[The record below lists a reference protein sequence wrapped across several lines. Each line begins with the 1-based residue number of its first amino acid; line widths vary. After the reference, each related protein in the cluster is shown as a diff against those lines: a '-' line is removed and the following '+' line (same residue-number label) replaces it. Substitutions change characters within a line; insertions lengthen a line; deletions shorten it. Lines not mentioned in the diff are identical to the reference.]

1 MQFSRT
7 AALFLCA
14 AFLSLFLLPVSSH
27 SSSHTAPRTST
38 SHLASWQDFFVN
50 LLETPVVRKK
60 DGVPELEE
68 GEKHARDPENIMDK
82 PGSHVKPSPSL
93 QQDPPNGTGGGGQE
107 PSQNDDVSLTPEP
120 SPLSITSKPPSAEK
134 PPATSEVPGN
144 DGMLGPEE
152 AVTVNPSPPPGKQSV
167 QPNSQELLNENEL
180 EEAPVESPPADKP
193 VSTPVPS
200 SKPQSASASVK
211 PSSSKPQGASV
222 SGKPSPKAYR
232 STVPTPSSSTSLPVT
247 SPGVTGAGGASAA
260 KATASAS
267 PSLLAATEKP
277 VKAVKAT
284 PDIVDEPSIE
294 DSETSSGSEDTT
306 ASPSPVVSG
315 PNMSPS
321 PAIVSLTP
329 IPSLIPEPGSV
340 EEDEMQTSPEAGQE
354 RGPPDSKIPNAS
366 PVNTT
371 TNNAAVT
378 AVPPAGATA
387 VPPLGSDDP
396 PAGSTTNPV
405 ASSTPKVVVTA
416 VAPSPASSTSSAVS
430 ASPSSLPQAADV
442 TAVPPAAPSQAGVT
456 AIPPSPANKPDS
468 TAIPPLSES
477 SPSSDSAPPGADFT
491 CLYFGDGAVAG
502 FESPDTTL
510 FSGETGKFSAPRRL
524 FPDLAPQYLSHIY
537 GKSWSY
543 KVLVDPGLK
552 YDFVLGFAE
561 VYNVAC
567 DSGSTA
573 GFRKFEVTIGS
584 ESTII
589 DIMSEAGCGKAFKKS
604 FDGVVAES
612 NFITAAFRGFGQ
624 RAVLNT
630 MCYRPTE
637 ETNSSPVP
645 QPSSVLDSSTPSLSD
660 IVVPGEDFR
669 CVNFGPKVIGGY
681 TPYDKTA
688 VQGNTF
694 LYRGSGPKNPE
705 LPPAYQ
711 YHLFG
716 DDWSYSL
723 EVSSDN
729 PQNVV
734 LGFAEVYPEACAA
747 GSQGAFRVFTVSVG
761 GDLQLVDA
769 MKTAG
774 CETVEQ
780 IEFESVTPQN
790 GAIDLSLSSISGDS
804 MLSVICFSDANA
816 SAPSQSIPTA
826 VPPPTSSS
834 LSPVPSGPSTPDA
847 STYDACFK
855 FGDEVVD
862 GFANVEL
869 GEGVDVYT
877 NPFAVVKG
885 TPYDQVYGT
894 HVFGTRFTFSVQAS
908 RPSTK
913 KSFILG
919 FAEVF
924 QPACKDGFRV
934 FDVTTGSNT
943 ETVDVYKEVG
953 CNAAFD
959 LRIDG
964 VEPSSSTGRFEILF
978 TSENNLPM
986 LSAVCILDEGVSE
999 TNALLP
1005 SKVPDKFSVTTGNSA
1020 GDGPDMKAQVNVG
1033 APSPPSRDPSVP
1045 STSDDESPE
1054 QSFPAIPSLEPT
1066 WTPEPPSMELVPSPE
1081 VQTVEPSRSPQSIA
1095 TDESSSVASPSVP
1108 PSIPTPSSEGVTSVP
1123 EESASPENSPLPK
1136 ENGVIISLPDA
1147 KPESSEENILVGP
1160 GLTSEFNGSIP
1171 SPEASIELVET
1182 DFSQSTLGVEGESQ
1196 SPQASPMV
1204 TVIPSESAAIEKP
1217 PKASPSSVV
1226 EPTPSISSA
1235 ASLSPLS
1242 VVGPTMTPSS
1252 SAPISAPTST
1262 PVGVPPEVSQ
1272 EAEISEAPDE
1282 DESSVDKPSNDPM
1295 ESNDAP
1301 TTTAAVTAIP
1311 PNGAVNEGPPG
1322 NADGTE
1328 LEEDEEI
1335 SEDPESS
1342 ISIVPEVNSGA
1353 NLNAGEEPSPLVT
1366 AVPPDG
1372 APSTEPMPIAITPSG
1387 EESSNAVTGTSAE
1400 ESGNAVSGNSTESN
1414 QGVIIVDTSPVPSVS
1429 AVQMVPSA
1437 GPASASPPSAAPPSP
1452 VEVLP
1457 PVDNTPGPSQ
1467 IPSASP
1473 SQEPIATVTPVP
1485 GTSSGDDPASPAPT
1499 GDEDGPL
1506 GVGSESEANGEGSP
1520 SPSASQIVSTT
1531 GTDEVITVTTEE
1543 PLPAPSEPAGEISS
1557 ANPIYNS
1564 PDNSTGNIEVTD
1576 GSDVSDENVNPD
1588 ANEIIVA
1595 GEFKELI
1602 SSESEGKGFTIGMGV
1617 LGALLVLLLL
1627 ICLFFAIFRS
1637 GGGAYSYSSQYS
1649 GQKPTDYGDPSQ
1661 GGYTEELAPGTGDY
1675 GNAYS
1680 YGQGGQEGYAE
1691 GQSTFESRPQTNEGS
1706 FTYEGAGDPL
1716 LAGSGYGG
1724 DAPPGPVED
1733 AAESTDAQTEPDTFI
1748 DYTSLNMQQ
1757 PTAEGGGQEARM
1769 VQNDDYTFTDTFT
1782 IQNNGIYSAET
1793 RARELAEM
1801 RRAGLAAAD
1810 TSARAAENPSESFGA
1825 HSSMGDRTTRPEST
1839 RTTIYEHDSAT
1850 EGADKRERSMGGYSV
1865 PERDITEQDPD
1876 IAHSGEGRDSTNGG
1890 LSINSNPEAVPSP
1903 YESNFVLQ
1911 DEAKHSGNF
1920 EDDVSKLTTRDTVTR
1935 TGWKDEHRDQNVA
1948 SHERRVTEPGENVL
1962 CNDSSDF
1969 PTGTFQAGG
1978 ERWGNILAPATGGG
1992 ARRSR
1997 VSNDGPWPA
2006 WWSRGKHLARDAPND
2021 VVYEQEA
2028 TASAG
2033 REEEETEVSD
2043 VGETKENEKS
2053 STGVGGSMVQRH
2065 AEMFSR
2071 TESHP
2076 SVTFETPTRA
2086 APLAT
2091 SSRPNVMSAASH
2103 IAPDSGWRRGPP
2115 RKLETIDENVTVNLE
2130 FEELRRRREP
2140 YVKSVASRLSVG
2152 LQSISTS
2159 SMSRESGFDSRQE
2172 YEDEQ
2177 QDLKGPG
2184 PGAAPW
2190 MGQQTPIEI

>member
-1 MQFSRT
+1 MGCLDLR
-7 AALFLCA
+7 
-14 AFLSLFLLPVSSH
+14 
-27 SSSHTAPRTST
+27 
-38 SHLASWQDFFVN
+38 
-50 LLETPVVRKK
+50 
-60 DGVPELEE
+60 
-68 GEKHARDPENIMDK
+68 
-82 PGSHVKPSPSL
+82 KPS
-93 QQDPPNGTGGGGQE
+93 
-107 PSQNDDVSLTPEP
+107 
-120 SPLSITSKPPSAEK
+120 
-134 PPATSEVPGN
+134 
-144 DGMLGPEE
+144 
-152 AVTVNPSPPPGKQSV
+152 QST
-167 QPNSQELLNENEL
+167 LLNHRENSL
-180 EEAPVESPPADKP
+180 
-193 VSTPVPS
+193 
-200 SKPQSASASVK
+200 
-211 PSSSKPQGASV
+211 
-222 SGKPSPKAYR
+222 
-232 STVPTPSSSTSLPVT
+232 STVPTPSSSASLPVT
-247 SPGVTGAGGASAA
+247 SPSVTGAGGASAA
-260 KATASAS
+260 KPTASGS
-267 PSLLAATEKP
+267 PSPMFAIEKP
-277 VKAVKAT
+277 VKAT
-284 PDIVDEPSIE
+284 PDIVEEPSIE
-294 DSETSSGSEDTT
+294 NSATSSGSEDTT

-315 PNMSPS
+315 PNTSPS
-321 PAIVSLTP
+321 PAVVSLTP
-329 IPSLIPEPGSV
+329 IPLLTPEPASF
-340 EEDEMQTSPEAGQE
+340 EEGEMQTSPEAGQE
-354 RGPPDSKIPNAS
+354 RSPLSSKIPNAS

-387 VPPLGSDDP
+387 IPPPGSDDP
-396 PAGSTTNPV
+396 PADSTTNPV

-416 VAPSPASSTSSAVS
+416 IAPSPASSTSSAVN

-456 AIPPSPANKPDS
+456 AIPPSPANKPDA

-477 SPSSDSAPPGADFT
+477 VPSSESASSGTDFT
-491 CLYFGDGAVAG
+491 CLYFGDGTVSG

-510 FSGETGKFSAPRRL
+510 FSGETGKFSVPRRV
-524 FPDLAPQYLSHIY
+524 FPDLAPQYLSHTY

-543 KVLVDPGLK
+543 KVLVDSGLT

-589 DIMSEAGCGKAFKKS
+589 DIMSEAGCGKALKKS

-624 RAVLNT
+624 QAVLNT
-630 MCYRPTE
+630 MCYRPTGG
-637 ETNSSPVP
+637 TNSGPIP
-645 QPSSVLDSSTPSLSD
+645 QPSSVPDSSTSTPNLSD
-660 IVVPGEDFR
+660 IVGPGEDFR
-669 CVNFGPKVIGGY
+669 CINFGPKVIGGY

-723 EVSSDN
+723 DVSSDN

-774 CETVEQ
+774 CEAVEQ
-780 IEFESVTPQN
+780 IEFDSVIPQN

-804 MLSVICFSDANA
+804 MLSVICFSDVDT

-834 LSPVPSGPSTPDA
+834 LSPAPSGPSTPDA

-869 GEGVDVYT
+869 GEGVEVYT

-908 RPSTK
+908 SPSTK

-934 FDVTTGSNT
+934 FDVTAGSDT

-953 CNAAFD
+953 CNTAFD

-964 VEPSSSTGRFEILF
+964 VEPSSSTGRFEISF

-999 TNALLP
+999 TNELLP
-1005 SKVPDKFSVTTGNSA
+1005 SKVPDKSSATTGNSA
-1020 GDGPDMKAQVNVG
+1020 GDGRDMKAQVNVG
-1033 APSPPSRDPSVP
+1033 APDPPSRDPSVP

-1054 QSFPAIPSLEPT
+1054 QSSPAMPSLEPT
-1066 WTPEPPSMELVPSPE
+1066 WTPEPLVPSPE

-1095 TDESSSVASPSVP
+1095 TDESSGPSVP
-1108 PSIPTPSSEGVTSVP
+1108 PPSLPTPSSEGATSVP

-1136 ENGVIISLPDA
+1136 EDGVIISLPDA
-1147 KPESSEENILVGP
+1147 NPESSEEDILVGP

-1171 SPEASIELVET
+1171 SPEASVELVET
-1182 DFSQSTLGVEGESQ
+1182 DFSQTTLGVEGESQ

-1204 TVIPSESAAIEKP
+1204 TVKPSESAAIGKP
-1217 PKASPSSVV
+1217 AKASPSSVV
-1226 EPTPSISSA
+1226 EPTPSSSSE
-1235 ASLSPLS
+1235 ASPPPS
-1242 VVGPTMTPSS
+1242 VVGPTTTPSS
-1252 SAPISAPTST
+1252 SAPVSAPTST
-1262 PVGVPPEVSQ
+1262 PTGVPPEISQ
-1272 EAEISEAPDE
+1272 DAEISEAPDE
-1282 DESSVDKPSNDPM
+1282 DESSFGKPSNDPM

-1311 PNGAVNEGPPG
+1311 PNGAINGGSPG
-1322 NADGTE
+1322 DSDGME
-1328 LEEDEEI
+1328 LEDGEET
-1335 SEDPESS
+1335 SENPESS
-1342 ISIVPEVNSGA
+1342 LVPEVNSGT

-1372 APSTEPMPIAITPSG
+1372 GATPSTESMPTAITPSAE
-1387 EESSNAVTGTSAE
+1387 EESGNAVTGTSAE

-1437 GPASASPPSAAPPSP
+1437 GPASASPPSAAPPSL

-1467 IPSASP
+1467 VPSASP
-1473 SQEPIATVTPVP
+1473 SQEPTATVTPT
-1485 GTSSGDDPASPAPT
+1485 GSASPAPT
-1499 GDEDGPL
+1499 GDEDGVV
-1506 GVGSESEANGEGSP
+1506 GGGSESEANGEGSP

-1543 PLPAPSEPAGEISS
+1543 PLPAPSEPAGEISP
-1557 ANPIYNS
+1557 AKPVYNS
-1564 PDNSTGNIEVTD
+1564 PDNSAGNIEVTD
-1576 GSDVSDENVNPD
+1576 GSDVSDDNVNPD
-1588 ANEIIVA
+1588 ANEVIVA

-1602 SSESEGKGFTIGMGV
+1602 SSQPEGNGFTIGMGV

-1675 GNAYS
+1675 GDTHS

-1691 GQSTFESRPQTNEGS
+1691 GQSTFESRPQTNGGS

-1733 AAESTDAQTEPDTFI
+1733 AAESTDAQTEPDTFT
-1748 DYTSLNMQQ
+1748 DYTSLNMQLNMQQQ
-1757 PTAEGGGQEARM
+1757 PTAEGGGQESRM

-1793 RARELAEM
+1793 RARELAEI
-1801 RRAGLAAAD
+1801 RRAGLAAAE
-1810 TSARAAENPSESFGA
+1810 TSARAAENPSESFDA
-1825 HSSMGDRTTRPEST
+1825 HASMVGPTTHPEST
-1839 RTTIYEHDSAT
+1839 RTMTYEHDSAT
-1850 EGADKRERSMGGYSV
+1850 EGADDGERSMGGYGA
-1865 PERDITEQDPD
+1865 PERAIAEQDPD
-1876 IAHSGEGRDSTNGG
+1876 IAHSGKGRHSADGG
-1890 LSINSNPEAVPSP
+1890 ISINSNPEAVPSP

-1911 DEAKHSGNF
+1911 DEAKHSG
-1920 EDDVSKLTTRDTVTR
+1920 
-1935 TGWKDEHRDQNVA
+1935 
-1948 SHERRVTEPGENVL
+1948 
-1962 CNDSSDF
+1962 
-1969 PTGTFQAGG
+1969 TFQAGG

-1992 ARRSR
+1992 AGRSR

-2006 WWSRGKHLARDAPND
+2006 WWSRGKHLARDTPTD

-2043 VGETKENEKS
+2043 VGESKENEKS
-2053 STGVGGSMVQRH
+2053 STGVGSSMVQRH

-2071 TESHP
+2071 REGHP

-2103 IAPDSGWRRGPP
+2103 IAPDSGWRRGSP
-2115 RKLETIDENVTVNLE
+2115 RKLESIDENVTVNLE

-2152 LQSISTS
+2152 PQSISTS
-2159 SMSRESGFDSRQE
+2159 SMSRESGFDARQE

-2177 QDLKGPG
+2177 QNLKGSG
-2184 PGAAPW
+2184 LGAAPW